1 MLVAGGVGGVARDLY
16 PEIVAPL
23 REHGLPEQHLGMPK
37 RAPAVGAVPIL
48 PSLANPSTAK
58 VGGSWFTGLFKSFDT
73 RRSEVR
79 EQVHAR
85 VEHLREVAAA
95 ELLDA
100 EPKLHAAIGQALA
113 VELGRALDLQR
124 EWYTQRLASEHEA
137 VEAERTKL
145 LPLFSSARRSRISSA
160 SSLRL

>member
-1 MLVAGGVGGVARDLY
+1 VAAVA
-16 PEIVAPL
+16 
-23 REHGLPEQHLGMPK
+23 
-37 RAPAVGAVPIL
+37 IL
-48 PSLANPSTAK
+48 PSLANPSTKK
-58 VGGSWFTGLFKSFDT
+58 VGGSWLTGLFKSFET
-73 RRSEVR
+73 RRTEVR

-85 VEHLREVAAA
+85 LEHLRSVAAA

-124 EWYTQRLASEHEA
+124 EWYTERLAAEQAA

-145 LPLFSSARRSRISSA
+145 LPLVSQREKIEDQLGFFASTLTRSGGSGLALPSST
-160 SSLRL
+160 